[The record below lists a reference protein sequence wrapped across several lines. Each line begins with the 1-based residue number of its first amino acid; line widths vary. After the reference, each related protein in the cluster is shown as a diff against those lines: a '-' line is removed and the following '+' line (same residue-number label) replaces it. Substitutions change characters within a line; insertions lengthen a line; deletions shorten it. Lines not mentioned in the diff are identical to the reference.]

1 MTPCSQKYIHTY
13 NQIKEFYGL
22 KICQMK
28 VIPVIWFQI
37 HVNIC
42 SKSYMYYTILFLF
55 DDIDM

>member
-1 MTPCSQKYIHTY
+1 MTPCRPKYIHTY

-28 VIPVIWFQI
+28 VIIWFQI